1 MGLFDRII
9 LALYTFCL
17 AFLSLGVIIIG
28 LQVVP
33 LDVFQRELFY
43 LYGRWDFAFI
53 GLVFFI
59 VSLRLLFSG
68 LSLRQRRA
76 AGIVKAGK
84 MGELR
89 ISFEAIHHMVQYV
102 VYQIQG
108 IQDIRTKVNNTPEG
122 VLLHLELVISPGTNL
137 SAITLEVQEKVK
149 EYIETMVDI
158 PVKEVQVSI
167 GCVSNGRKKMEEKKR
182 VK

>member
-17 AFLSLGVIIIG
+17 AFISLGVILIG
-28 LQVVP
+28 VQAVP
-33 LDVFQRELFY
+33 LDIFQKVLFY

-59 VSLRLLFSG
+59 VSIRLLFSG
-68 LSLRQRRA
+68 LSLRKRKA
-76 AGIVKAGK
+76 AGIVKEGK

-89 ISFEAIHHMVQYV
+89 ISFEAIHHMVQYAG
-102 VYQIQG
+102 YQIQG
-108 IQDIRTKVNNTPEG
+108 IQDIRTRVDNTPEG
-122 VLLHLELVISPGTNL
+122 ALLHLELIISPGTNL
-137 SAITLEVQEKVK
+137 SAVTLEVQEKVK

-158 PVKEVQVSI
+158 PVKAVQVSI
-167 GCVSNGRKKMEEKKR
+167 GRVSSGGKKIEEKKR